1 MAEKTPLQP
10 RTLVFGDIHG
20 CLLAFD
26 TILNEISLT
35 EKDTIILLGDYI
47 DRGPDSKG
55 VVDRV
60 IELREKYHVIALK
73 GNHEEIM
80 EHASGGLTDYVWWR
94 TVGGD
99 TTLFSFGCD
108 ITDIEETYWEFIDS
122 LELYH
127 ETEDYIFVHA
137 GLKPDIPL
145 EEQDEDTLLWLRFPQ
160 LKPHC
165 SGKRIVCGHTPQRD
179 TKLPAVLPHAICVDT
194 HAYGAEGF
202 LTCLDMET
210 GECFQANRDGSFR
223 KKKVDLTVSE

>member
-26 TILNEISLT
+26 TILNEINLT

-55 VVDRV
+55 VIDRV
-60 IELREKYHVIALK
+60 IELREKYNVIALK

-80 EHASGGLTDYVWWR
+80 EHAGDGLADYVWWR

-99 TTLFSFGCD
+99 TTLFSFNCD
-108 ITDIEETYWEFIDS
+108 VEDIEEPYWEFIDS

-137 GLKPDIPL
+137 GLKARHPTGRTRRRQPS
-145 EEQDEDTLLWLRFPQ
+145 
-160 LKPHC
+160 
-165 SGKRIVCGHTPQRD
+165 SG
-179 TKLPAVLPHAICVDT
+179 
-194 HAYGAEGF
+194 F
-202 LTCLDMET
+202 
-210 GECFQANRDGSFR
+210 
-223 KKKVDLTVSE
+223 VSHS